1 MPRVV
6 GVQPAA
12 VEIYWKYRLE
22 SIQSIRLGTVLTKP
36 NMDSDLIL
44 DGIQNEGLVDVN
56 FIPSA
61 ERIDLYYR
69 SLNEAGRGPSVDII
83 ATTDEFLLNNSIQK
97 RTSDLYMRGAGVLNL
112 QAGDIL
118 RVEDE
123 MVIVESHVLLN
134 RTQLYEGIIA
144 FWYLN
149 EGGGDRSNVFT
160 SDKLENFTQNP
171 VLSQDGPQAGTDAAH
186 FTGSITNPQ
195 ALSAKFSE
203 RLSLGNTDNN
213 NGFTFSCWARLH
225 DNSVDRVIIS
235 RYGSVAGGRREFQLQ
250 YNSAQN
256 RFEALLSKSSLGIE
270 TIYTM
275 THSGNVAENTWYFI
289 ICWFDTT
296 ANRLYLSVNNT
307 PENIIIPTTGAIQ
320 YASIPTTIGA
330 QLVEESNNSARL
342 VVSNPWNGRIAN
354 VGFWKRVL
362 TGAERI
368 SLFRDYTLDS
378 VPAAHVI
385 LEDRGAHGTTAVAH
399 NADVI
404 ITKMRPTVPHN
415 SIVMDALADNDIPDA
430 PESFLCVPSGDDAEI
445 GVETVVSP
453 PIGNRKTIKR
463 IEIQAKTAPIFP
475 SNIEF
480 TTGSKLILSGPH
492 GGEVTQGGNE
502 LITSFDLSGLAPPHH
517 LYTYENIDVDTGIV
531 VAAYAYTINTI
542 EAIPGTSNWRIRINE
557 SFVASRGI
565 FGNSRDVFFLVVR
578 GWLDAPRDYVIN
590 DAPLVTPPAG
600 DFHSHEPFQ
609 RFYKTTKNI
618 YLRARYINR
627 NGAGPWIY
635 WDGVNGSTD
644 KSSAVLFSPAG
655 IQLPA
660 IDLTP
665 QRHSQAWTVNVQ
677 IRPVDHDT
685 IRWSAG
691 IVKFSDGTTQTV
703 STSGSPK
710 TLSPDSNNGVW
721 YVYKRFSSSILQ
733 FTQDFSIAI
742 GTDRIDMGIAV
753 TTATANGM
761 ATVLIKGD
769 SGGPHISA
777 QSIAVNVLSALSAN
791 LGEVLAGILTG
802 LLIRTSASGQRLE
815 LSSNNIL
822 EAFNATENVGRLG
835 IATDPMG
842 VEPDYLFIQ
851 SIGTSRS
858 LGISS
863 ESDVGIFTNTPV
875 GGDQFQGVLRI
886 FARFVNMSLNPGGNL
901 NVTSGDI
908 VNIGSLRLDAGQS
921 LGGAL
926 IARDGKVTIYVDSAN
941 QLKAIL
947 PDGTIEN
954 LTGAGSGPTT
964 LGAADVTL
972 ITTNFGNNIPTTVTN
987 VQALA
992 DAVDNLVLG
1001 GTGGTDMLAG
1011 TAVTLDPT
1019 NFGNNLPVSIIDV
1032 QAFADAVDDLVLGMG
1047 SGGPPFTADVDFGG
1061 FDALNIGEA
1070 EIDSLAKDGPGSIQ
1084 ITDDVEISTGKNIL
1098 FAGIPSDI
1106 GTESNQFANAWGN
1119 ACILNSLALRDNQD
1133 FTAQAG
1139 RTIIYVEGAGSNRQV
1154 KIRYPDG
1161 TTDDLP
1167 GEAGELPEPVTS
1179 LAGSAV
1185 TLDPTNF
1192 GGNLPVTIVN
1202 VQAFAEA
1209 VDDLTLETDDQT
1221 AAEVS
1226 LDPSSFGGN
1235 LPVTIED
1242 VQALADAVDN
1252 LTLGTSVQLPP
1263 VVYLS
1268 ASTESTTPGGAVTLR
1283 WNTDQTSVL
1292 TFNQGIGGVTSV
1304 ASGSMVVNPLVTTH
1318 YRAIAS
1324 GAGGAPDTSSV
1335 VVVVAGT
1342 APDLPVIDSFT
1353 IDDLSVA
1360 PGGSTNLRWATTDAT
1375 EVEIIADINGEAP
1388 VGDLD
1393 LDGSVEVTPGEAVTF
1408 TLRARNAAN
1417 VVVEATVSV
1426 SITYPRTTTAR
1437 RLFVADSTSDRLFE
1451 VDPDGSTSQGTSRTM
1466 PSGLTQPG
1474 GMVNYG
1480 ESLLVSDDSGDEL
1493 WDLDQDGGNGQG
1505 IKLRDFPSEIS
1516 SPLAIVVYKNRVLV
1530 MSGKRIYEVH
1540 PHGENSQVNLLR
1552 VADPVPPVLAQGAAV
1567 YEGRLII
1574 VSQDD
1579 RLIELDPDGTDDQGV
1594 MLRSLPADIAFPVSA
1609 TVHDG
1614 RFFVSNNFPDA
1625 LWEVDPDGAD
1635 DEGTELREFPALL
1648 NAPIGMA
1655 SIPPINSDADPV
1667 VGTFSYTRN
1676 GTSVTFSWETL
1687 FADEVRLQIAS
1698 SDDPGAYIDFVT
1710 GLDPG
1715 GTQVQTIDQSS
1726 GLYWRIKAINNTGPT
1741 TYSDGLIPS

>member
-69 SLNEAGRGPSVDII
+69 SVNEAGRGPSVDII

-112 QAGDIL
+112 QTGDIL

-123 MVIVESHVLLN
+123 MVIVESYVLLD

-149 EGGGDRSNVFT
+149 EGSGDRSNVFA
-160 SDKLENFTQNP
+160 SDKLENFTQNL
-171 VLSQDGPQAGTDAAH
+171 VLSQDGPQTGTDAAH

-225 DNSVDRVIIS
+225 DNSIDRVIIS

-250 YNSAQN
+250 YNSVQN
-256 RFEALLSKSSLGIE
+256 RFEALLSKSSLGVE

-362 TGAERI
+362 TGAERT

-445 GVETVVSP
+445 GVEIVVSP

-517 LYTYENIDVDTGIV
+517 LYTYENIDVDTGVI

-578 GWLDAPRDYVIN
+578 DWLDAPRDYVIN

-609 RFYKTTKNI
+609 RFYKTTKNV

-665 QRHSQAWTVNVQ
+665 QRHSQAWTVNIRV
-677 IRPVDHDT
+677 RPVDNDT
-685 IRWSAG
+685 IQWSAG
-691 IVKFSDGTTQTV
+691 LVKFSDGTTQTV
-703 STSGSPK
+703 STSGSPI
-710 TLSPDSNNGVW
+710 TLSPALNNGVW

-733 FTQDFSIAI
+733 FTQDFAVAI

-777 QSIAVNVLSALSAN
+777 QSIAVNVLSAITAN
-791 LGEVLAGILTG
+791 LGEVLVGIITG
-802 LLIRTSASGQRLE
+802 LLI
-815 LSSNNIL
+815 
-822 EAFNATENVGRLG
+822 
-835 IATDPMG
+835 
-842 VEPDYLFIQ
+842 
-851 SIGTSRS
+851 
-858 LGISS
+858 
-863 ESDVGIFTNTPV
+863 
-875 GGDQFQGVLRI
+875 
-886 FARFVNMSLNPGGNL
+886 
-901 NVTSGDI
+901 
-908 VNIGSLRLDAGQS
+908 
-921 LGGAL
+921 
-926 IARDGKVTIYVDSAN
+926 
-941 QLKAIL
+941 
-947 PDGTIEN
+947 
-954 LTGAGSGPTT
+954 
-964 LGAADVTL
+964 
-972 ITTNFGNNIPTTVTN
+972 
-987 VQALA
+987 
-992 DAVDNLVLG
+992 
-1001 GTGGTDMLAG
+1001 
-1011 TAVTLDPT
+1011 
-1019 NFGNNLPVSIIDV
+1019 
-1032 QAFADAVDDLVLGMG
+1032 
-1047 SGGPPFTADVDFGG
+1047 
-1061 FDALNIGEA
+1061 
-1070 EIDSLAKDGPGSIQ
+1070 
-1084 ITDDVEISTGKNIL
+1084 
-1098 FAGIPSDI
+1098 
-1106 GTESNQFANAWGN
+1106 
-1119 ACILNSLALRDNQD
+1119 
-1133 FTAQAG
+1133 
-1139 RTIIYVEGAGSNRQV
+1139 
-1154 KIRYPDG
+1154 
-1161 TTDDLP
+1161 
-1167 GEAGELPEPVTS
+1167 
-1179 LAGSAV
+1179 
-1185 TLDPTNF
+1185 
-1192 GGNLPVTIVN
+1192 
-1202 VQAFAEA
+1202 
-1209 VDDLTLETDDQT
+1209 
-1221 AAEVS
+1221 
-1226 LDPSSFGGN
+1226 
-1235 LPVTIED
+1235 
-1242 VQALADAVDN
+1242 
-1252 LTLGTSVQLPP
+1252 
-1263 VVYLS
+1263 
-1268 ASTESTTPGGAVTLR
+1268 
-1283 WNTDQTSVL
+1283 QTSENFPKIQL
-1292 TFNQGIGGVTSV
+1292 TPQGF
-1304 ASGSMVVNPLVTTH
+1304 
-1318 YRAIAS
+1318 RAIAADMTTRVSIPTS
-1324 GAGGAPDTSSV
+1324 GELIDFRSYGQISGQSDVDPETGLPVGALWVNPVSHGLNNLDLGIINRNWDYIRLKALRGIDLEGDVFVNNDLDMRGNRIINAVLETVETEDPTVVLTASSMSISPGSSV
-1335 VVVVAGT
+1335 TLSWTSTNGISASIDEGVGDVLPVAG
-1342 APDLPVIDSFT
+1342 
-1353 IDDLSVA
+1353 
-1360 PGGSTNLRWATTDAT
+1360 
-1375 EVEIIADINGEAP
+1375 
-1388 VGDLD
+1388 
-1393 LDGSVEVTPGEAVTF
+1393 GSVEVTPLV
-1408 TLRARNAAN
+1408 
-1417 VVVEATVSV
+1417 
-1426 SITYPRTTTAR
+1426 TTTYEITV
-1437 RLFVADSTSDRLFE
+1437 LGADGTTPATASVEITVLVGPPTIDSFTAPASIDLGDSVPLSWETTDATSVEIRVTRAGVTLATLTNLA
-1451 VDPDGSTSQGTSRTM
+1451 PDGSTTYTPLVTGNISFQLRATNAEGTTTDVEIVVVSDVAPTLPTVNSFDVSPSSITIGDSVSLSWGTSGAT
-1466 PSGLTQPG
+1466 SIQIVIYIQSTIIGL
-1474 GMVNYG
+1474 
-1480 ESLLVSDDSGDEL
+1480 L
-1493 WDLDQDGGNGQG
+1493 
-1505 IKLRDFPSEIS
+1505 
-1516 SPLAIVVYKNRVLV
+1516 SPLLSNGLRTYTPGFIGVYRFELRATNAEGTNARSINVV
-1530 MSGKRIYEVH
+1530 
-1540 PHGENSQVNLLR
+1540 
-1552 VADPVPPVLAQGAAV
+1552 
-1567 YEGRLII
+1567 
-1574 VSQDD
+1574 
-1579 RLIELDPDGTDDQGV
+1579 
-1594 MLRSLPADIAFPVSA
+1594 VSA
-1609 TVHDG
+1609 
-1614 RFFVSNNFPDA
+1614 
-1625 LWEVDPDGAD
+1625 
-1635 DEGTELREFPALL
+1635 
-1648 NAPIGMA
+1648 AP
-1655 SIPPINSDADPV
+1655 
-1667 VGTFSYTRN
+1667 
-1676 GTSVTFSWETL
+1676 
-1687 FADEVRLQIAS
+1687 
-1698 SDDPGAYIDFVT
+1698 
-1710 GLDPG
+1710 
-1715 GTQVQTIDQSS
+1715 
-1726 GLYWRIKAINNTGPT
+1726 
-1741 TYSDGLIPS
+1741 